1 MGCCQAAGICGSH
14 LEEIDMS
21 RDKHTNWIR
30 PLALAALGFGA
41 GAIFG
46 GGKLVR
52 VYDWQTEWTID
63 APLSTVYKVLTTPE
77 EQDKWWPSMR
87 VYRVTPLADIP
98 DGRTIEYR
106 VQQARSVARL
116 VPPFK
121 ITGVTADIEKDH
133 RLRTVVTGGL
143 VGVLETLLYSR
154 PDGGTRIVYHWYV
167 RVHNPVLNVL
177 GFVFEPAFRAS
188 HDHVMKEG
196 EAGLQR
202 YFTENV
208 PVQSEDKT
216 FL

>member
-1 MGCCQAAGICGSH
+1 M
-14 LEEIDMS
+14 MN
-21 RDKHTNWIR
+21 RDKNTNWIR
-30 PLALAALGFGA
+30 PLALTALGFAA
-41 GAIFG
+41 GAMFG

-63 APLSTVYKVLTTPE
+63 APLSIVYKVLTTPE

-98 DGRTIEYR
+98 GGRTIEYR
-106 VQQARSVARL
+106 VQQAQSVARL

-121 ITGVTADIEKDH
+121 IIGVTADIEKER
-133 RLRTVVTGGL
+133 RLRTVVSGDL

-154 PDGGTRIVYHWYV
+154 ADGGTRIVYHWYV
-167 RVHNPVLNVL
+167 RVQNPVLNVL
-177 GFVFEPAFRAS
+177 GFVFAPMFRAS

-202 YFTENV
+202 YCREKV
-208 PVQSEDKT
+208 AVQSEDES
-216 FL
+216 FLGSVLQTDSKFS

>member
-1 MGCCQAAGICGSH
+1 MGCCQAPGICGSH
-14 LEEIDMS
+14 LEEIVMS

-98 DGRTIEYR
+98 DGRMIEYR

-116 VPPFK
+116 IPPFK
-121 ITGVTADIEKDH
+121 ITGVTADIEKEH
-133 RLRTVVTGGL
+133 RLRTVVTGDL

-167 RVHNPVLNVL
+167 RVHNPVLNIL
-177 GFVFEPAFRAS
+177 GFVFEPMFRAS

-202 YFTENV
+202 YFTENKKLDI
-208 PVQSEDKT
+208 ERI
-216 FL
+216 F

>member
-1 MGCCQAAGICGSH
+1 
-14 LEEIDMS
+14 MS
-21 RDKHTNWIR
+21 RDKKTNWIR
-30 PLALAALGFGA
+30 PLTLAALGFGA

-106 VQQARSVARL
+106 VQQAQSVARF

-121 ITGVTADIEKDH
+121 ITGVTADIEKER
-133 RLRTVVTGGL
+133 RLRTEVTGDL

-154 PDGGTRIVYHWYV
+154 PDGGTSIVYHWYV

-177 GFVFEPAFRAS
+177 GFVFAPMFRAS

-196 EAGLQR
+196 EAGLKR
-202 YFTENV
+202 YCTEYA
-208 PVQSEDKT
+208 PVQSAE
-216 FL
+216 

>member
-1 MGCCQAAGICGSH
+1 
-14 LEEIDMS
+14 MS
-21 RDKHTNWIR
+21 RDKNNHWIR
-30 PLALAALGFGA
+30 SLALATLGLGA
-41 GAIFG
+41 GVIFG

-52 VYDWQTEWTID
+52 VYDWQTEWNID
-63 APLSTVYKVLTTPE
+63 APLSTVYKVLTAPE

-87 VYRVTPLADIP
+87 VYRVTPLADVP

-106 VQQARSVARL
+106 VQQAQSVARL

-121 ITGVTADIEKDH
+121 IIGVTADIEKER
-133 RLRTVVTGGL
+133 RLRTVVTGDL

-167 RVHNPVLNVL
+167 RVHNPVLNAL
-177 GFVFEPAFRAS
+177 GFVFTPMFQAS

-202 YFTENV
+202 YCTQKV
-208 PVQSEDKT
+208 RVQ
-216 FL
+216 